1 MAIIRTN
8 KSQDQ
13 QQPQNTQQ
21 QVPPVE
27 NVAPERVFTEDTGP
41 LPGKEPTPNAY
52 TPHSVLGTTSVPQG
66 LSGMAAI
73 QAMFNSPITADP
85 GSALLNKFIGHF
97 REIYDEKVKER
108 STQIDLRFVPLPAET
123 LQLPYSGIAV
133 CNISNR
139 GVSIHILVLEDDGP
153 KPDPQR
159 FSNNQ
164 ETIEI
169 PTTPADTY
177 NESYWDTAKTQ
188 VLRTVG
194 LPQGTTVVNGGM
206 QVIYRTVDPDDL
218 LAVGRVLT
226 SAANAAVGAVT
237 LDADGANN
245 AEGRTLHSILTSY
258 GVKLSANVNT
268 HPEPMYTANGLPV
281 RRDISIKS
289 YASIP
294 NQTQNNLR
302 GTRGSGF
309 RFSEL
314 SAFLTL
320 EYVAPP
326 PMPMVYPG
334 QPIPPAP
341 TQRYIPRVVMTSVE
355 SDGITTLPNILLGI
369 STATVLQEGILWTEP
384 FRPQKGNRGDIDTR
398 DIGAIGYDIPEIRED
413 GKPAIID
420 TKSNAFGNK
429 EFYQLI
435 QATVFPTPIY
445 SIDIEEAGPLSW
457 LTNVFRA
464 AAANNP
470 EANRAIIEAC
480 DSLTNN
486 LFSKYFQ
493 GDMIIRADENRVFL
507 GTYTPVYATGDVK
520 ADLRDL
526 DYLAVLNV
534 AGSDPRVIEAYEET
548 QRPNSG
554 TLVNRL
560 AHLYA
565 LYEEIIGNF
574 EVKGYAQRFTFY
586 NHFIEALSRST
597 REAGIAPSFQNLPQA
612 FQQNVRRQYQE
623 WEWAMTNAANLGQIH
638 QTGGS
643 AADNWGNPLM
653 PHQWAWNQYRR

>member
-1 MAIIRTN
+1 MAINRTN
-8 KSQDQ
+8 KSQPEQ
-13 QQPQNTQQ
+13 KQFAKQ

-27 NVAPERVFTEDTGP
+27 NVAPERVFTEDTATM
-41 LPGKEPTPNAY
+41 PGNESTPNLFI
-52 TPHSVLGTTSVPQG
+52 PHTVLGVTDIPQG

-73 QAMFNSPITADP
+73 QAIFSSPITADP

-97 REIYDEKVKER
+97 REIYDEKVK
-108 STQIDLRFVPLPAET
+108 SGATQIDLRFVPLPAET
-123 LQLPYSGIAV
+123 LLLPYSGIAV
-133 CNISNR
+133 CHLSKR
-139 GVSIHILVLEDDGP
+139 GVSIHVLMLEDDGP

-159 FSNNQ
+159 FSNGQ

-177 NESYWDTAKTQ
+177 NESYWETAKTQ

-194 LPQGTTVVNGGM
+194 LPVGTSVINGGM
-206 QVIYRTVDPDDL
+206 EVIYRTVDPDDL

-226 SAANAAVGAVT
+226 AAANAAVGAVT
-237 LDADGANN
+237 LEVDGANN
-245 AEGRTLHSILTSY
+245 AEGRTLYSILSGY

-268 HPEPMYTANGLPV
+268 HPEPLFSVNGLPV
-281 RRDISIKS
+281 RRDVSIKS
-289 YASIP
+289 YATIP

-314 SAFLTL
+314 SSFLTL

-326 PMPMVYPG
+326 PPPMVYPG
-334 QPIPPAP
+334 QPIPPMP
-341 TQRYIPRVVMTSVE
+341 TQRYIPRVVMTNVE

-384 FRPQKGNRGDIDTR
+384 FRPQKGNRGGIDIR

-413 GKPAIID
+413 GKPGMID

-435 QATVFPTPIY
+435 QATVFPTLIY
-445 SIDIEEAGPLSW
+445 SIDIEEAGALSW
-457 LTNVFRA
+457 LMNVFRA
-464 AAANNP
+464 AGANNP
-470 EANRAIIEAC
+470 EAIRAIVEAC

-493 GDMIIRADENRVFL
+493 GDMIIRSDENRVFL
-507 GTYTPVYATGDVK
+507 GTYTPLHSPGDVK
-520 ADLRDL
+520 SDLRDI

-548 QRPNSG
+548 QNPNSG
-554 TLVNRL
+554 PLVNRL
-560 AHLYA
+560 AQLYA

-597 REAGIAPSFQNLPQA
+597 REAGIAPSFQNLPQT

-653 PHQWAWNQYRR
+653 PHQWTWNHYRR